1 MAYEIEAKL
10 KCDRHEDLKKALKA
24 AGAEFA
30 GESVQQDI
38 YLDDASGSIRTMDG
52 ALRIRQESPG
62 GRIQLTLKGPHE
74 ASNLKKRAEVS
85 IDISSVCDAEEIFAG
100 LGYVRCITVE
110 KKRST
115 WRLCDCD
122 VALDELP
129 LIGRFVEIE
138 GPDET
143 SVNKVQEMLGLAQ
156 LEHIPQSYAALIE
169 EQARPR

>member
-24 AGAEFA
+24 AGAEFL
-30 GESVQQDI
+30 GESMQHDI
-38 YLDDASGSIRTMDG
+38 YLDDASGSIRAMDG

-62 GRIQLTLKGPHE
+62 GKAQLTLKGPHE
-74 ASNLKKRAEVS
+74 VSSLKKRTEVNVG
-85 IDISSVCDAEEIFAG
+85 IASVLDAEAILSG
-100 LGYVRCITVE
+100 LGYIRRITVE
-110 KKRST
+110 KKRSA
-115 WRLCDCD
+115 WRLCGCD

-143 SVNKVQEMLGLAQ
+143 SVNKVQEMLGLAR

-169 EQARPR
+169 EQTQQQ